1 MNVVFFVVALS
12 SLTWRYGGC
21 GGGGDVLL
29 YKIIKAYVVEFLSL
43 NKPLPY
49 KGSRRY

>member
-12 SLTWRYGGC
+12 SLTWRYGVC

-29 YKIIKAYVVEFLSL
+29 YKIIQAYVVEFLSMKKQL
-43 NKPLPY
+43 L
-49 KGSRRY
+49 